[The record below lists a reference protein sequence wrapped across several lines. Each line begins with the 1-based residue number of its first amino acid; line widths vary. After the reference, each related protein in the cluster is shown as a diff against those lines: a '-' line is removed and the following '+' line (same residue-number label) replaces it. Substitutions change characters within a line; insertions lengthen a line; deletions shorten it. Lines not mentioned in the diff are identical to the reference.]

1 MVEAQD
7 PHGMVPPSTPYI
19 YKVFETIHML
29 WMGRWVH
36 HHAITTILV
45 CPKFRELADFLG
57 HSEATNDARLDWLRP
72 KTHMEWFPHPIHTY
86 TSTRCLRPFIVC
98 CGWADGSTI
107 MPLPPYMYAQNLGVV
122 VSILAVAIDVVA
134 LILPLDLIVKTVIVI
149 VFGFIYRAHVLPT
162 P

>member
-7 PHGMVPPSTPYI
+7 PHGMVPTSTPYV
-19 YKVFETIHML
+19 YQVFETIHML

-45 CPKFRELADFLG
+45 CPKFRDLADFLG
-57 HSEATNDARLDWLRP
+57 HSEATNDARVDWLSS
-72 KTHMEWFPHPIHTY
+72 KTHMEWFPHPLHTY

-122 VSILAVAIDVVA
+122 VSILAVAIVVVT
-134 LILPLDLIVKTVIVI
+134 LILPLDLIVETVVVI
-149 VFGFIYRAHVLPT
+149 GFGFVYRAHVPPT

>member
-7 PHGMVPPSTPYI
+7 PHGMVPTYTTYI

-36 HHAITTILV
+36 HHTTTTILV
-45 CPKFRELADFLG
+45 CPKYRELADFLG
-57 HSEATNDARLDWLRP
+57 HSKAANNARVDWLRP
-72 KTHMEWFPHPIHTY
+72 KTHMEWFSHPLHAY
-86 TSTRCLRPFIVC
+86 TSTRCLSPFIVC

-107 MPLPPYMYAQNLGVV
+107 MPLPPYMYAQNFGIV
-122 VSILAVAIDVVA
+122 VSILAVTIVIVT
-134 LILPLDLIVKTVIVI
+134 LILPLDLIVKTVVVI
-149 VFGFIYRAHVLPT
+149 VFGFVYYAHVPPT